1 MGEKSRQHYVPK
13 FYLRN
18 FSDND
23 SSIGTFNIAQTRYR
37 QHASIKDMCQKNNFY
52 GDDKVVENSLDKH
65 IERPAAR
72 IIKKI
77 IDTDTIPEFEKEFED
92 YFTLLIFLLVSEAR
106 NLKSAD
112 SANYSFDVLA
122 KMMLKEHPRFK
133 EVDLDRYEIGLKT
146 PANLIIQNAIKDTR
160 LILDLEPI
168 LIVQNTSRKFITSD
182 NPLVRYNS
190 LYINRNYHGR
200 GSSLVTRGLQLFLPI
215 SSQKCLL
222 FYDSTAY
229 GIPEAKNGIIT
240 LTKAREVDWL
250 NELFFLNS
258 YDNVFFNQRIKEDY
272 IFKKI
277 HNKNRKFPRMKEL
290 DREIT
295 FFEST
300 RDNSLLMN
308 MVNNRVE
315 KKIALPWINESKF
328 AKDLILPEHMGGL
341 MRMESPI
348 IREYID
354 MSKKKHQTYTFRLE

>member
-23 SSIGTFNIAQTRYR
+23 SSIGTFIIAQTGYR

-52 GDDKVVENSLDKH
+52 GDDKVVENNLHKH
-65 IERPAAR
+65 IESPVGR
-72 IIKKI
+72 IIKRI
-77 IDTDTIPEFEKEFED
+77 IETDTIPDFEEEFDD
-92 YFTLLIFLLVSEAR
+92 YYKLLEFLLVSEAR

-112 SANYSFDVLA
+112 SANHSVDVVA
-122 KMMLKEHPRFK
+122 KMLLKDDSRFK
-133 EVDLDRYEIGLKT
+133 DVDLDRYEIGLTT
-146 PANLIIQNAIKDTR
+146 PANLIIQNAIKYTP

-168 LIVQNTSRKFITSD
+168 LIVQKTPRKFITSD

-190 LYINRNYHGR
+190 LYVNRNYHGK
-200 GSSLVTRGLQLFLPI
+200 GSGLVTRGLQIFLPI

-222 FYDSTAY
+222 FYDSTTY
-229 GIPEAKNGIIT
+229 DIPKAKNRIIT

-250 NELFFLNS
+250 NELFYLNS
-258 YDNVFFNQRIKEDY
+258 YDNVYFNQRIKEDY
-272 IFKKI
+272 LKKLYY
-277 HNKNRKFPRMKEL
+277 KNRKFPRTKEL

-300 RDNSLLMN
+300 GDNSLLMN

-341 MRMESPI
+341 MRMESTI
-348 IREYID
+348 IREYIK